1 MPCSPLGPEYQV
13 LSSPDLEPG
22 AEEGWFP
29 EEMGTGGML
38 GWGFLPMGLH
48 SLPLAGVKH
57 RSELEAGWWAE
68 GQCRELAGLPCGGS
82 DADAPLLSRAPPHS
96 FAVIHRLAQA
106 PSFPPSSGF
115 VGQHQ
120 PLYRERAA

>member
-1 MPCSPLGPEYQV
+1 
-13 LSSPDLEPG
+13 
-22 AEEGWFP
+22 
-29 EEMGTGGML
+29 
-38 GWGFLPMGLH
+38 MGLH

-68 GQCRELAGLPCGGS
+68 GQCRELAGLPCVEVMR
-82 DADAPLLSRAPPHS
+82 PRRCCPERLPHP
-96 FAVIHRLAQA
+96 FAVIHCLAQA

-120 PLYRERAA
+120 PLCPERAA